1 MMSNSVLSRENNSI
15 RNDAM
20 PVLWKENTFIILK
33 SIYSRA
39 FIEKCHDS
47 LVDNVKNGQE
57 LQMDVVIDM
66 IKKAFSWNDIQWIE
80 EEELLNNIERL
91 KLILNQKGLKQ
102 QVKLLNHI
110 VSIINGDREEVIEI
124 NDDYLSKIFKPYV
137 IGGNDRAINNNN
149 GYLQDRV
156 IKEYMKK
163 QDKDI
168 QKIDLKGIVDELLLV
183 TISYDDVLG
192 FDYST
197 ISNSI
202 ACVSTFSH
210 NSMVHMQNKGVDMFF
225 NILVPV
231 TKPTILA
238 TEISSVVSE
247 LVRNKRSIKRFFNDE
262 AAKKG

>member
-91 KLILNQKGLKQ
+91 KLTLNQKGLKQ

-110 VSIINGDREEVIEI
+110 VSIINGDR
-124 NDDYLSKIFKPYV
+124 
-137 IGGNDRAINNNN
+137 
-149 GYLQDRV
+149 
-156 IKEYMKK
+156 
-163 QDKDI
+163 
-168 QKIDLKGIVDELLLV
+168 
-183 TISYDDVLG
+183 
-192 FDYST
+192 
-197 ISNSI
+197 
-202 ACVSTFSH
+202 
-210 NSMVHMQNKGVDMFF
+210 
-225 NILVPV
+225 
-231 TKPTILA
+231 
-238 TEISSVVSE
+238 
-247 LVRNKRSIKRFFNDE
+247 
-262 AAKKG
+262 